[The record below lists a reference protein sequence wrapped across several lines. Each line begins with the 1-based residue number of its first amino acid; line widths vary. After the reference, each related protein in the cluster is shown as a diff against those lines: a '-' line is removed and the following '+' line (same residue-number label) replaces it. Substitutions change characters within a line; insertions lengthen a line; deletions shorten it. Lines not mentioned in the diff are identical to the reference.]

1 MGLIQMEN
9 KVTIRLE
16 FGDEGGF
23 EIDFRELKKELASFT
38 EIDTVNLSD
47 DRLTC
52 KGEGL
57 FVGVSDALISV
68 DYPLVETEDIQGVL
82 VIQLFDTILGNINVE
97 KEKNILLDG
106 FAGVIREEPEV
117 DKGKLLDVFLSDR
130 VKDKLKDI
138 PDYTAHF
145 SITFGIKDK
154 NSRRSSGLIF
164 SQTEGNLVISSA
176 DPLEIVLE
184 QDKEKREKYSP
195 MLFDLIKNTL
205 KDVSEYRSVLGV
217 DS

>member
-1 MGLIQMEN
+1 MIQMEN
-9 KVTIRLE
+9 IVTIRLE
-16 FGDEGGF
+16 FGDESGF

-68 DYPLVETEDIQGVL
+68 DYPLVETEDIHGVL

-106 FAGVIREEPEV
+106 FAGVIQEEPEV

-154 NSRRSSGLIF
+154 NSRRNSGLIF
-164 SQTEGNLVISSA
+164 SQTEGSLVISSA

-184 QDKEKREKYSP
+184 QDKEKREKYSS

-205 KDVSEYRSVLGV
+205 KDVSEYRSVLGA
-217 DS
+217 DL